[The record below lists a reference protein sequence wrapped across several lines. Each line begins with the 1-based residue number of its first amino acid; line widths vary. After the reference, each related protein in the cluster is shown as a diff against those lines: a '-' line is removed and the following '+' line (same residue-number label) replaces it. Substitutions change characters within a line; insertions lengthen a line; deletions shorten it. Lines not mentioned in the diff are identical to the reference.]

1 MSKELNV
8 DDYIN
13 MLKSHDWFYDYSDD
27 HSVWVRG
34 KAQRGAI
41 LEARK
46 ILDPDYIIWNQHCPK
61 DYVRPNIPANVT
73 KV

>member
-41 LEARK
+41 LEAK
-46 ILDPDYIIWNQHCPK
+46 KELDPDYIIWNQYCPADFRVK
-61 DYVRPNIPANVT
+61 GMYD
-73 KV
+73 